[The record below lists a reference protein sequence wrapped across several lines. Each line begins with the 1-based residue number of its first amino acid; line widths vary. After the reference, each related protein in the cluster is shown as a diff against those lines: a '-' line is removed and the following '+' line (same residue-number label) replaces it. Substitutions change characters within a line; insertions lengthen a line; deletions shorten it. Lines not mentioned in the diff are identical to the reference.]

1 MQARRVAVLAVS
13 VAMVAALISVV
24 PIPIP
29 ATGGYTHPGAVAEVF
44 IALAFGPVVGMV
56 AAGVGAA
63 TADLLLGFGSF
74 APLTLVA
81 HGALGLLVGL
91 VGWRK
96 GIGAMLVAWVAGGL
110 ALVGLYFLGE
120 VLFYGLGAPVALAEA
135 PVNLLQVSLGV
146 LGITLFRLVKAAY
159 PQIEL
164 VGGEGYFKQ
173 E

>member
-1 MQARRVAVLAVS
+1 MRARRVAVLAVS
-13 VAMVAALISVV
+13 IAMVAALISVV

-44 IALAFGPVVGMV
+44 IALAFGPWVGMV

-63 TADLLLGFGSF
+63 TSDLLLGFGSF

-81 HGALGLLVGL
+81 HGTLGLLVGL
-91 VGWRK
+91 IGWKR
-96 GIGAMLVAWVAGGL
+96 GLRYQVLAWVLGGL

-120 VLFYGLGAPVALAEA
+120 VLIFRLGVPVALAEV
-135 PVNLLQVSLGV
+135 PINLLQVSLGV
-146 LGITLFRLVKAAY
+146 LGITLFHLVKAAY
-159 PQIEL
+159 PQVEQL
-164 VGGEGYFKQ
+164 GGEVTFKQ